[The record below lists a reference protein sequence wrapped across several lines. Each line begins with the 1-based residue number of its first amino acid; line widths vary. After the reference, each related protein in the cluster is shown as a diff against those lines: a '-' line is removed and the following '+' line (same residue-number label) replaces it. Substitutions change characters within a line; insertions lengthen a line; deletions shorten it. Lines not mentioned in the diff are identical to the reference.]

1 MESDWLGR
9 AFNFDACEGRLSN
22 GVRVSAAEVEEVGL
36 HQMGEFLDRE
46 LSLQAGTSE
55 VGKR

>member
-22 GVRVSAAEVEEVGL
+22 GVRVSAAGGGGGTASNGGIS
-36 HQMGEFLDRE
+36 QQGAIP
-46 LSLQAGTSE
+46 AG
-55 VGKR
+55 RDF